1 MYESQRPAQGHGKP
15 LLPPQNPSVEVFISK
30 GSWGKRLLVR
40 CVSPVKRRGE
50 GIKHPRDQAQQVV
63 PSWGAMESSREVD
76 LTQEVSQAHHQS
88 FPSLLSAETR
98 SVGAHHLRDDRKPQ
112 VAHPFQRLCAVA
124 ACAHAA
130 FLARERKCLFLGVT
144 TWPFSRVRRT
154 CSGRQAGR
162 PAEQALTSRCH
173 CILKNRF

>member
-1 MYESQRPAQGHGKP
+1 MYRRRCTS
-15 LLPPQNPSVEVFISK
+15 PSVRHRGMESPCSHTEPECRGFYIERQLGETVGHMFYRSGCWSDVCPLSSVVERASSILVTKYSRLPRHISK
-30 GSWGKRLLVR
+30 AS
-40 CVSPVKRRGE
+40 
-50 GIKHPRDQAQQVV
+50 
-63 PSWGAMESSREVD
+63 
-76 LTQEVSQAHHQS
+76 
-88 FPSLLSAETR
+88 PSLLSAETR

-112 VAHPFQRLCAVA
+112 VAHPFQRLCAIA
-124 ACAHAA
+124 ACTHAA

-173 CILKNRF
+173 CIFTNRF

>member
-50 GIKHPRDQAQQVV
+50 GIKHPRDQAQQ
-63 PSWGAMESSREVD
+63 
-76 LTQEVSQAHHQS
+76 VSQAHHQS